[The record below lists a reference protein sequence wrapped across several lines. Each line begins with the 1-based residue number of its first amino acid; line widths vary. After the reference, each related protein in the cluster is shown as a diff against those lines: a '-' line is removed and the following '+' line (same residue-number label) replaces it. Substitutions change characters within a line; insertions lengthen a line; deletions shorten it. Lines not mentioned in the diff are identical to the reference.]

1 MGGGG
6 EFPLGESCRRQWRTF
21 LERGSSRGREQQ
33 ISDENGVHRE
43 TLKGDER
50 KKKKEKKEEG
60 AERTRVLLASPF
72 FLEEFV
78 SFVFVVLGWRI
89 IHWGKVGQ
97 RGTSTIRFRDGAT
110 VWRTSATRLENNRDD
125 DHAWR
130 MLPLVLAA
138 RRFFEASPLARG
150 RLSKGCLI
158 AKGLQ
163 REGLTVWRFVRVES
177 FVIVIF
183 RRGESW
189 MRCYSNLWVR
199 RVV

>member
-1 MGGGG
+1 MKDSVARGGATSGWLMEDKSRPRGEKKKQRRKKKKERQLVGGGG

-78 SFVFVVLGWRI
+78 SFVSVVLGWRI
-89 IHWGKVGQ
+89 IH
-97 RGTSTIRFRDGAT
+97 
-110 VWRTSATRLENNRDD
+110 
-125 DHAWR
+125 
-130 MLPLVLAA
+130 
-138 RRFFEASPLARG
+138 
-150 RLSKGCLI
+150 
-158 AKGLQ
+158 
-163 REGLTVWRFVRVES
+163 
-177 FVIVIF
+177 
-183 RRGESW
+183 
-189 MRCYSNLWVR
+189 
-199 RVV
+199 